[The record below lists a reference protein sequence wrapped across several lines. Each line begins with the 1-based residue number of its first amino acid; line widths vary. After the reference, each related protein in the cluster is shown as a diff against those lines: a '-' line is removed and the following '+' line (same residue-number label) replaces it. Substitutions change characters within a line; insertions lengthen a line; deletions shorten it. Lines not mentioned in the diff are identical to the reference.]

1 MSPTNNDMKK
11 LVLLFALPLV
21 LALTSG
27 GSNATMED
35 LSVDLME
42 ALETRNF
49 HHVKEVLHEMIPLMK
64 KDIKE
69 GKKLVAL
76 SAKGSDVGIE
86 NMAEFKTTLSKK
98 EEILNYTEKLM
109 NTSSAAIR
117 ARSTELVEKID
128 EYVQ

>member
-1 MSPTNNDMKK
+1 MKK
-11 LVLLFALPLV
+11 LFLFLALPMV
-21 LALTSG
+21 VALSSG
-27 GSNATMED
+27 GSKASMED
-35 LSVDLME
+35 LSKDLMN

-69 GKKLVAL
+69 GKKLLAM
-76 SAKGSDVGIE
+76 ADKGSDVGIADME
-86 NMAEFKTTLSKK
+86 DFKRTLSKK

-117 ARSTELVEKID
+117 AKSDELIEKID
-128 EYVQ
+128 DYVQ

>member
-1 MSPTNNDMKK
+1 
-11 LVLLFALPLV
+11 
-21 LALTSG
+21 
-27 GSNATMED
+27 MEE
-35 LSVDLME
+35 LSTDLMD

-49 HHVKEVLHEMIPLMK
+49 HHVKEVLHEMIPIMK

-76 SAKGSDVGIE
+76 AAKGSDVGIE
-86 NMAEFKTTLSKK
+86 NISEFEANLAKK
-98 EEILNYTEKLM
+98 EEVLHYTEKLM

-117 ARSTELVEKID
+117 ARSNELVEKID